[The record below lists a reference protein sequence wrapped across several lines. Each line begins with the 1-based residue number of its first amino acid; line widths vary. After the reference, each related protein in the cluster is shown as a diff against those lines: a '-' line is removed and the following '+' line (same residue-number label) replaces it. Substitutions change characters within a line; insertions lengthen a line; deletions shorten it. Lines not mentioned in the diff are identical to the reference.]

1 MAKRNKSIATL
12 VLVILAAC
20 VSIAAWAQPP
30 KTLRVGALAIVSH
43 IAVQAAVE
51 NGYFRDEGV
60 KAEIQLLAGTPHIIS
75 ALVGGS
81 LEAATTAYPSLF
93 AAQEAGME
101 LIVVSGNHREV
112 GYPRPYTGLLVREDS
127 GIRTIKDLEGKI
139 VAVAGIKTMDYAV
152 QAELMSRAGA
162 DPKKV
167 QWTEMPFPTQGAALR
182 AKTVDAF
189 LGVDPFYTVELEQG
203 GVRSISNHFADIHPK
218 FPVGGWVVMESW
230 RKKNPEMVEGFA
242 RAIAKGID
250 FLSRYPEKRGEI
262 VVRYTRM
269 KPELAAKL
277 QFYPIFDKYVDGE
290 ALQMV
295 ADLAFKWDLLRK
307 KLDVK
312 RGVVPGILK

>member
-1 MAKRNKSIATL
+1 MAKKTVIATT
-12 VLVILAAC
+12 LVIFLLVAGLSMAAYG
-20 VSIAAWAQPP
+20 QPAR
-30 KTLRVGALAIVSH
+30 TMRVGALSIVSH
-43 IAVQAAVE
+43 IPLQAAVE
-51 NGYFRDEGV
+51 NGFFRDEGV
-60 KAEIQLLAGTPHIIS
+60 KAEIQVLAGTPHIVS

-81 LEAATTAYPSLF
+81 LEAGTTAYPSLF

-167 QWTEMPFPTQGAALR
+167 HWAEMPFPAQGAALR
-182 AKTVDAF
+182 TKTVDAF
-189 LGVDPFYTVELEQG
+189 LGVDPFYTAELEQG

-218 FPVGGWVVMESW
+218 FPVGGWVVMEPW
-230 RKKNPEMVEGFA
+230 MKKNPETVEGFA

-295 ADLAFKWDLLRK
+295 ADLALKWDLLRK